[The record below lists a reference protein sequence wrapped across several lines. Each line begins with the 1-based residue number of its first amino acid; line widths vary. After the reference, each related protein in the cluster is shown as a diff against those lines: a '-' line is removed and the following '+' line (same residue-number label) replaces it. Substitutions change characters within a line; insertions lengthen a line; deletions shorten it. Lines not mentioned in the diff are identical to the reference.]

1 MIAGDFENLV
11 RERVA
16 NPFFVL
22 AVAPDAAVA
31 EIERQGQ
38 RLLAELAAG
47 LEGARRYPTPFGAR
61 ERTPEL
67 VRVAIAELRDP
78 VRRLAHEWWARGLAA
93 PAQSAGVRPPEKTTV
108 ADRAHG
114 AKRLGAAP

>member
-1 MIAGDFENLV
+1 MTDGDDVDNLL

-22 AVAPDAAVA
+22 DVAPAASAA

-47 LEGARRYPTPFGAR
+47 LAASRRYPTPFGAR

-78 VRRLAHEWWARGLAA
+78 ARRLAHEWWARGL
-93 PAQSAGVRPPEKTTV
+93 SASS
-108 ADRAHG
+108 
-114 AKRLGAAP
+114 

>member
-1 MIAGDFENLV
+1 MIDGGDVEDLL
-11 RERVA
+11 RERVE

-22 AVAPDAAVA
+22 DVAPTAAAV

-47 LEGARRYPTPFGAR
+47 LDGVRRYPTPFGPR

-67 VRVAIAELRDP
+67 VRAAMSELRDP
-78 VRRLAHEWWARGLAA
+78 ARRLAHEWWARGLTAA
-93 PAQSAGVRPPEKTTV
+93 S
-108 ADRAHG
+108 
-114 AKRLGAAP
+114 